1 MGMAEMMQK
10 QLEEKLGIC
19 VPMEEIAVES
29 VELFA
34 DEMDA
39 RLVPK
44 SLLRNPSAKIQA
56 EMASYWTASEEEF
69 LYIRLK
75 IAGGHFHEVWMKN
88 DEVWQWNS

>member
-1 MGMAEMMQK
+1 MRVAEIMQK
-10 QLEEKLGIC
+10 QLGEKLGIC
-19 VPMEEIAVES
+19 VPMDEIAVES

-34 DEMDA
+34 DEIDA

-56 EMASYWTASEEEF
+56 EMASYWTANEEEF

-75 IAGGHFHEVWMKN
+75 IADGHFHEVWMKN
-88 DEVWQWNS
+88 DEVWHWDS